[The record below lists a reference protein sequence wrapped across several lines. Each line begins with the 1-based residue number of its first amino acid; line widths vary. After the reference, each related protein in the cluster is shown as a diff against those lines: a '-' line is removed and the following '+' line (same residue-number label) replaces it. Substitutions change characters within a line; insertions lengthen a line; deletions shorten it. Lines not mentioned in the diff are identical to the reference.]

1 MWLPFLQLFPLFPG
15 QKSPIFFFR
24 CLRSFIQPWWS
35 LFSCQ
40 VRTWVCDTVARES
53 WGDTVGASAKSS
65 SYCSKES
72 KRQKCLLFSQWAY
85 LHVTPWAPE
94 CEPED
99 SFPAEDEL
107 WGLGYEKGEE
117 EARVLDDVV
126 KKLSES
132 ILKLLSLQ
140 TLSVN
145 KASGTAWI
153 FFFFLF
159 ATQSIE
165 NDTRGTSVGLAG
177 LGNRCG

>member
-1 MWLPFLQLFPLFPG
+1 M
-15 QKSPIFFFR
+15 
-24 CLRSFIQPWWS
+24 
-35 LFSCQ
+35 
-40 VRTWVCDTVARES
+40 
-53 WGDTVGASAKSS
+53 
-65 SYCSKES
+65 
-72 KRQKCLLFSQWAY
+72 
-85 LHVTPWAPE
+85 
-94 CEPED
+94 
-99 SFPAEDEL
+99 EDEP

-117 EARVLDDVV
+117 ETRVLDDIV
-126 KKLSES
+126 KKLNES